1 MESLIIENI
10 NPDLIEYLE
19 NLCNEIGCRISRKEW
34 KSKYNSYVVYDYEP
48 FCSDGFIVN
57 FEIQGIGNRLTFIS
71 YLYEK
76 RCEVVNFLNKYLQ
89 IPTDRIEPSRFKEW
103 LDFKPVADKPIFFTT
118 FDS

>member
-19 NLCNEIGCRISRKEW
+19 NLCDEIGCRISRKEW
-34 KSKYNSYVVYDYEP
+34 KSKYNNHVVYDYEP
-48 FCSDGFIVN
+48 FCSDGLIVN

-76 RCEVVNFLNKYLQ
+76 DVK
-89 IPTDRIEPSRFKEW
+89 
-103 LDFKPVADKPIFFTT
+103 
-118 FDS
+118 

>member
-1 MESLIIENI
+1 MESLVIENI

-19 NLCNEIGCRISRKEW
+19 NLCNEIGCHISRKEW

-57 FEIQGIGNRLTFIS
+57 FEIQGVMNRLVFIS

-76 RCEVVNFLNKYLQ
+76 RCEAINFLNKCLQ
-89 IPTDRIEPSRFKEW
+89 IPPAQIEPSRPKRG
-103 LDFKPVADKPIFFTT
+103 LDYRPVVVRRIVNTWIKQ
-118 FDS
+118 